1 MSCLRRSQKSIQ
13 KNILKNR
20 NKKADLD
27 DGADY
32 PDTQNLGNLDQIMAA
47 VFAAVNA
54 YNITDVGNTAFLD
67 IISDRGMQF

>member
-1 MSCLRRSQKSIQ
+1 MDISYLLWLQDFRNGLGSVFETYF
-13 KNILKNR
+13 LKMC
-20 NKKADLD
+20 
-27 DGADY
+27 Y
-32 PDTQNLGNLDQIMAA
+32 LGEMNVGLTIMAA

>member
-1 MSCLRRSQKSIQ
+1 MDISYLLWLQDFRNGLGSVFETYFLKMS
-13 KNILKNR
+13 
-20 NKKADLD
+20 
-27 DGADY
+27 Y
-32 PDTQNLGNLDQIMAA
+32 LGEMNVVLTIMAA